1 MSVDPVTLAVVH
13 GSLVMVASEMD
24 LAQEKTSF
32 SPIISE
38 AMDRANGI
46 YAVDSGELIVQGA
59 RGLPLFVGVM
69 QATVGHVIA
78 RHGARGGSLS
88 PGDVIII
95 NDPYLGGTHLMDVR
109 LVKPFFYRGK
119 LWAWLANSAHWAD
132 IGGSVAGGFSSDTW
146 EVHQEGLRLPPI
158 RIAREGKLDED
169 LLALILANCR
179 VPQERVGDF
188 KAQMAALHV
197 GERRLTALLDRY
209 GADVVEAVIKEVRTR
224 AQSQM
229 RAHIDALP
237 DGRYTFEAPMDS
249 DGIGDEPLWV
259 RLELEVK
266 GSDLYLDFSKSSPL
280 CRGPMNTP
288 FATTQSAV
296 YIGVRHMFPDV
307 LLNAGCFEPIH
318 IKDARG
324 TFLHAEYPRPVAGAA
339 AECSQRVVETVLGA
353 LGRAMPE
360 RAYAGAFGTAGNFS
374 LGGYD
379 PRHKRH
385 YVMYYFSGG
394 GYGGYWAG
402 DGHTNACATIAF
414 TQTQPFEVLESHY
427 PVLFEDAS
435 LREGSA
441 GVGQFR
447 GGWGISYRVKLR
459 RGEAAAAFMMDHG
472 RFPPFALAGG
482 AVGAM
487 TQIEV
492 SQNGTV
498 TKPPHISKGTGYT
511 LAPGDWVQVRT
522 PGGGGWGD
530 PRKRDKARVA
540 RDVRRGYITPDVAA
554 SAYGYTEVDV
564 PFGQRAASPAIDA
577 PIHVTAPLREEP

>member
-1 MSVDPVTLAVVH
+1 MPIDPVTLSVVH
-13 GSLVMVASEMD
+13 NSLVMVASEMD

-46 YAVDSGELIVQGA
+46 YAACNGELIVQGP

-78 RHGARGGSLS
+78 RDAAFK
-88 PGDVIII
+88 PGDVFII

-109 LVKPFFYRGK
+109 LVKPFFYGGK
-119 LWAWLANSAHWAD
+119 VWAWLANSAHWAD

-158 RIAREGKLDED
+158 RIAREGALDDD

-209 GADVVEAVIKEVRTR
+209 GVDVVDAVVAEVRSR
-224 AQSQM
+224 AEAQM
-229 RAHIDALP
+229 RAHIEALP
-237 DGRYTFEAPMDS
+237 DGFYCFEAPMDS
-249 DGIGDEPLWV
+249 DGIRDEPLWV

-266 GSDLYLDFSKSSPL
+266 GSELFLDFSKSSPP

-296 YIGVRHMFPDV
+296 YIGVRHVFPDV

-318 IKDARG
+318 IREARG
-324 TFLHAEYPRPVAGAA
+324 TFLHAEYPKPVAGAA

-353 LGRAMPE
+353 LGCAMPS
-360 RAYAGAFGTAGNFS
+360 RAYAGPFGTAGNFS

-379 PRHKRH
+379 PKHQRY

-414 TQTQPFEVLESHY
+414 TQTQPFEILESHY

-441 GVGQFR
+441 GAGEFR
-447 GGWGISYRVKLR
+447 GGWGISYRVMLR

-472 RFPPFALAGG
+472 RFPPFSLAGG
-482 AVGAM
+482 STGAM
-487 TQIEV
+487 TEIEV
-492 SQNGTV
+492 SQEGTV
-498 TKPPHISKGTGYT
+498 TRPPHVSKGTGYA
-511 LAPGDWVQVRT
+511 LAPGDWVQVKT

-530 PRKRDKARVA
+530 PLARDRERVA
-540 RDVRRGYITPDVAA
+540 RDVRRGYVSADVAA
-554 SAYGYTEVDV
+554 STYGYTEDESGPTLDV
-564 PFGQRAASPAIDA
+564 QAGG
-577 PIHVTAPLREEP
+577 EPVKIS

>member
-1 MSVDPVTLAVVH
+1 MQLDPVTLAVVH
-13 GSLVMVASEMD
+13 NSLVMVASEMD

-46 YAVDSGELIVQGA
+46 YAAQSGELIVQGA

-69 QATVGHVIA
+69 QATVGHVIE
-78 RHGARGGSLS
+78 RQSERLHELK

-109 LVKPFFYRGK
+109 LVKPYFYRGR

-132 IGGSVAGGFSSDTW
+132 IGGSVAGGFSSNTW

-188 KAQMAALHV
+188 KAQMAALNV
-197 GERRLTALLDRY
+197 GERRLTILLDRY
-209 GADVVEAVIKEVRTR
+209 KVDVVEAVIAEVRKR
-224 AQSQM
+224 AEVQM
-229 RAHIDALP
+229 RAHIEALP
-237 DGRYTFEAPMDS
+237 DGKYSFEAPMDS
-249 DGIGDEPLWV
+249 DGIREEPLWV
-259 RLELEVK
+259 RLDLEVK
-266 GSDLYLDFSKSSPL
+266 GSELHLDFSRSSPP

-288 FATTQSAV
+288 FACTKSAV

-307 LLNAGCFEPIH
+307 LLNAGGFEPIH
-318 IKDARG
+318 IKEAKG
-324 TFLHAEYPRPVAGAA
+324 TFLHAEYPKPVAGAA

-353 LGRAMPE
+353 LGRAMPA
-360 RAYAGAFGTAGNFS
+360 RAYAGPFGTAGNFS

-379 PRHKRH
+379 PKHQRH

-394 GYGGYWAG
+394 GYGGYWSG

-427 PVLFEDAS
+427 PVLFEEAS
-435 LREGSA
+435 LRESSA
-441 GVGQFR
+441 GAGEFR
-447 GGWGISYRVKLR
+447 GGWGIRYKVKLR

-472 RFPPFALAGG
+472 RFPPYALGG
-482 AVGAM
+482 GSTGAM
-487 TQIEV
+487 TEITV
-492 SQNGTV
+492 SQDGKV
-498 TKPPHISKGTGYT
+498 SSPPHISKGTGYA
-511 LAPGDWVQVRT
+511 LAPDDWVEVKT

-530 PRKRDKARVA
+530 PQRRDRERVA
-540 RDVRRGYITPDVAA
+540 RDVRRGYISAEIAA
-554 SAYGYTEVDV
+554 QTYGYTYTEVN
-564 PFGQRAASPAIDA
+564 AATSSG
-577 PIHVTAPLREEP
+577 EPQTIS

>member
-1 MSVDPVTLAVVH
+1 MDIDPITLAVVH
-13 GSLVMVASEMD
+13 NSLMMVASEMD

-46 YAVDSGELIVQGA
+46 YAPDNGELIVQGA

-69 QATVGHVIA
+69 QETVAAVIE
-78 RHGARGGSLS
+78 RKRDVQ
-88 PGDVIII
+88 PGDVLII

-109 LVKPFFYRGK
+109 LVKPYFYRGR

-158 RIAREGKLDED
+158 RICREGKLDDD
-169 LLALILANCR
+169 LLQLILANCR
-179 VPQERVGDF
+179 VPHERVGDF
-188 KAQMAALHV
+188 KAQLAALHV

-209 GADVVEAVIKEVRTR
+209 GAEVTEAVIAEVRRR
-224 AQSQM
+224 AETQM
-229 RAHIDALP
+229 REHIRALP
-237 DGRYTFEAPMDS
+237 DGHYAFEAPMDS
-249 DGIGDEPLWV
+249 DGIRDEPLWV
-259 RLELEVK
+259 RLQLEVR
-266 GSDLYLDFSKSSPL
+266 GSDLYLDFTGSSPP

-288 FATTQSAV
+288 FATTKSAV
-296 YIGVRHMFPDV
+296 YIGVRHVFPDV
-307 LLNAGCFEPIH
+307 MLNAGCFEPIH
-318 IKDARG
+318 IQEARG
-324 TFLHAEYPRPVAGAA
+324 TFLHAEYPKPVAGAA

-360 RAYAGAFGTAGNFS
+360 RAYAGPFGTAGNFS

-379 PRHKRH
+379 PKHQRH

-427 PVLFEDAS
+427 PVLFEEAS
-435 LREGSA
+435 LREASA
-441 GVGQFR
+441 GPGKYR

-472 RFPPFALAGG
+472 RFPPFALDGG
-482 AVGAM
+482 GTGAM
-487 TQIEV
+487 TRISV
-492 SQNGTV
+492 SQDGAV
-498 TKPPHISKGTGYT
+498 TQPPHISKGTGYT
-511 LAPGDWVQVRT
+511 LAPGDWVEVKT

-530 PRKRDKARVA
+530 PRLRDRARVR
-540 RDVRRGYITPDVAA
+540 RDVQRGYLTAQAA
-554 SAYGYTEVDV
+554 AEIYG
-564 PFGQRAASPAIDA
+564 PFEADA
-577 PIHVTAPLREEP
+577 PGLAVATETLKTT